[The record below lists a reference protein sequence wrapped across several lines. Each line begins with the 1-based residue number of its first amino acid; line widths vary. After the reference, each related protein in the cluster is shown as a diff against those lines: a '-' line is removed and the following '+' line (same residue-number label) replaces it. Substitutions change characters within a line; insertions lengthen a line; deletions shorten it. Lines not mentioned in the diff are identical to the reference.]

1 MDTIESKLSELIT
14 PGRAL
19 ASFNARSKKH
29 ALEILS
35 EMLAETLPPDPDA
48 PDRLSLTNSVM
59 EALVKRE
66 KLGSTALGEGIALPH
81 ASLPQ
86 LEIMT
91 AAVVTLQTPVDFDAP
106 DGQPVD
112 VIMAVIAPSPA
123 SENDREILERTSM
136 VLSNHTGKCPL
147 REART
152 STELHAALTCIDK
165 AIQASYQPPTDE
177 DT

>member
-1 MDTIESKLSELIT
+1 MDKIESKLSELIT

-19 ASFNARSKKH
+19 AKINARSKKH

-59 EALVKRE
+59 EALVQRE
-66 KLGSTALGEGIALPH
+66 KLGSTGLGEGIALPH

-86 LEIMT
+86 LEKVT
-91 AAVVTLQTPVDFDAP
+91 AAVVTLIQPVDFDAP
-106 DGQPVD
+106 DGQAVD
-112 VIMAVIAPSPA
+112 VILALIAPLPPSPA
-123 SENDREILERTSM
+123 HREILERASL
-136 VLSNHTGKCPL
+136 VLSDHASECPL
-147 REART
+147 REAQS

-165 AIQASYQPPTDE
+165 AILASYESQAAEET
-177 DT
+177 

>member
-1 MDTIESKLSELIT
+1 MDTIEIKLSELIT

-19 ASFNARSKKH
+19 AKVNARSKKH

-59 EALVKRE
+59 EALVQRE

-81 ASLPQ
+81 ASLAQ
-86 LEIMT
+86 VEHLT
-91 AAVVTLQTPVDFDAP
+91 AAVVTLVHPVDFDTP

-112 VIMAVIAPSPA
+112 VMMALIAPLPASPA
-123 SENDREILERTSM
+123 HREIVERASL
-136 VLSNHTGKCPL
+136 VLSDHTGKCPL
-147 REART
+147 REAQS
-152 STELHAALTCIDK
+152 STELHAALECIDK
-165 AIQASYQPPTDE
+165 AILASYESEAAE
-177 DT
+177 DN